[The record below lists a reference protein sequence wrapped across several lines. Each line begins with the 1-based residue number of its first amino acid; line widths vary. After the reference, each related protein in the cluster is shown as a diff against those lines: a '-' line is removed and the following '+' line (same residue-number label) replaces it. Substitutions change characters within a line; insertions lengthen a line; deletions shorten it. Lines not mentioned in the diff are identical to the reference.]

1 MYEENDRKRRK
12 ITNRKGKRIYN
23 WVLWLYFMLEI
34 PSTINI
40 LSQIKVCTD
49 DKLLEGYTQ
58 ESYTSMLSDKIKLLE
73 ELKWE
78 FIDSLYAK

>member
-1 MYEENDRKRRK
+1 
-12 ITNRKGKRIYN
+12 
-23 WVLWLYFMLEI
+23 MLEI

-40 LSQIKVCTD
+40 LSQIKVCID

-58 ESYTSMLSDKIKLLE
+58 ESYMSMLSDKIKLLE